1 MKIYLV
7 VSLEQIYCKFFATFK
22 VLRRSA
28 FKQGLDITLNKAS
41 KIFN

>member
-28 FKQGLDITLNKAS
+28 FKQDLDITLNKAS